1 MVQAPVLEAIG
12 NVSSPVKPVLL
23 QKYFYF
29 SGILRNIRHWMI
41 NKTTP
46 FWGAKLLVK
55 KFRHMLV
62 FNIKPNQD
70 LIKPT
75 NKKHIL

>member
-23 QKYFYF
+23 QKYFLF
-29 SGILRNIRHWMI
+29 LRSLKKYKHWMI

-46 FWGAKLLVK
+46 FCGLKLYVE

-62 FNIKPNQD
+62 FNVKPNQD
-70 LIKPT
+70 LIK
-75 NKKHIL
+75 LA